1 MKKFFSIL
9 LVFASLL
16 TLLPACAKEEPEER
30 EINGKKYVLTFFDEF
45 EGSKL
50 DKKKWELCPEWQR
63 QDVGGYW
70 DDGMVSLRD
79 GNLVLT
85 AAIRE
90 DGTPV
95 SGAVRSRGKFS
106 QNKGF
111 FEAKCKLQKASG
123 FWAAFWLMDEDMK
136 NEPGN
141 GAADGA
147 EIDIME
153 SFDIYSGGV
162 NHAIHWDGYNEYH
175 KSATQAVYDPA
186 FYEGYHLFALEWTD
200 EEYIFYIDGKE
211 TWRTSSPGMCENA
224 LYLKLTTEFGSW
236 AAPLI
241 KEQYPDEF
249 LVDYV
254 RVYKLAE

>member
-1 MKKFFSIL
+1 MKKALSFL

-16 TLLPACAKEEPEER
+16 TLLPACAKEETEER
-30 EINGKKYVLTFFDEF
+30 EINGKKYVLTFVDEF
-45 EGSKL
+45 EGNKL

-63 QDVGGYW
+63 QDLGGYW
-70 DDGMVSLRD
+70 DDDMVSLRD

-85 AAIRE
+85 ASIRE
-90 DGTPV
+90 DGTPI
-95 SGAVRSRGKFS
+95 SGAVRSRGKF
-106 QNKGF
+106 
-111 FEAKCKLQKASG
+111 
-123 FWAAFWLMDEDMK
+123 AFWLMDSDMK

-153 SFDIYSGGV
+153 SFDIYSGRI

-175 KSATQAVYDPA
+175 KSTGHEVQDPSL
-186 FYEGYHLFALEWTD
+186 YEGFHLFALEWTD
-200 EEYIFYIDGKE
+200 TEYIFFVDGKE

-224 LYLKLTTEFGSW
+224 LYLKLTTEFGNW